1 MKSKEFGAYLK
12 GLRLRQKMT
21 LMDVEREAK
30 ISNGY
35 LSQIESGVRGIPHFD
50 TLKKLAGVYKVSIAD
65 LIKNSELASQGENIE
80 AEEEIEFLSRGYQ
93 QLSTPEKDQLKGLL
107 EFLLD
112 KKNKQ
117 GRASQSK

>member
-12 GLRLRQKMT
+12 GLRESRKMT
-21 LMDVEREAK
+21 LLDVQREAK

-65 LIKNSELASQGENIE
+65 LIKNSELASDG
-80 AEEEIEFLSRGYQ
+80 EEIKAEGEVEFLSRGYQ
-93 QLSTPEKDQLKGLL
+93 QLSPTEKEQLKGLL
-107 EFLLD
+107 EYLLH

-117 GRASQSK
+117 GRSSQSK